1 MSLPNIVAIDGPAGS
16 GKSTISYRLA
26 ERYDYLFV
34 DTGIFYRTLTLVAL
48 RHGVP
53 LDDQTALT
61 ELAEATTIDI
71 IPAPR
76 DPHHKS
82 HVFAN
87 ELNVTDYIRTSEVE
101 AAVSTVSA
109 IPGVRRA
116 LLEKQRS
123 VAKQGMVIMA
133 GRDIGTVVLPNAD
146 IKLYVDASLEER
158 TQRRYNQCIE
168 RGEDVDYEEIKAAL
182 ARRDKIDSERTVSPL
197 KIPDDAIYILTD
209 GMTIE
214 ETVDEIGQHLEM
226 WQPA

>member
-48 RHGVP
+48 RHGVS
-53 LDDQTALT
+53 LDDELALA

-71 IPAPR
+71 IPAPM
-76 DPHHKS
+76 DSHHKS

-87 ELNVTDYIRTSEVE
+87 KQNVTDYIRTSEVE

-123 VAKQGMVIMA
+123 VAKKGMVIMA
-133 GRDIGTVVLPNAD
+133 G
-146 IKLYVDASLEER
+146 
-158 TQRRYNQCIE
+158 QRI
-168 RGEDVDYEEIKAAL
+168 
-182 ARRDKIDSERTVSPL
+182 
-197 KIPDDAIYILTD
+197 TD
-209 GMTIE
+209 GSAPAA
-214 ETVDEIGQHLEM
+214 TVYVPFSNPSL
-226 WQPA
+226 PS